1 MFSNLKNYDLRT
13 IELYI
18 VIIFFASFFAF
29 LAQYNLKRSGKDYRI
44 LALINYIISFM
55 ILAFFACFSA
65 VGQDKEGYALIFTG
79 MNIKKYSWQIEP
91 GYYGLVL
98 LIRKFTNN
106 GDVFNG
112 IISFLT
118 LFFVYRGIWKWK
130 NKLHIGLVIF
140 IFSNCYYL
148 QSYCLAR
155 MYLAM
160 SILIYFSFLIAEKKY
175 KKYLLVALLICTI
188 HFSVIFVVMALLI
201 AFFMEFQRKIS
212 YFDKL
217 VIVFIGAVLF
227 SLILTSLSGT
237 LLRFAGSY
245 FSRYSYYTITKN
257 GIGLGWILDII
268 PFLMLLIFSKYLSEE
283 KEMKNLGIGYLA
295 MEIITSLLSY
305 SIEIMGRARLT
316 LTMPVVI
323 LLPYALNAYNK
334 KRKNNQVSS
343 NVKIKILNANI
354 LVPYQL
360 MYALLVIYVILFLL
374 LYLNG
379 YMEADAIDNYK
390 FIWQ

>member
-1 MFSNLKNYDLRT
+1 
-13 IELYI
+13 
-18 VIIFFASFFAF
+18 
-29 LAQYNLKRSGKDYRI
+29 
-44 LALINYIISFM
+44 
-55 ILAFFACFSA
+55 
-65 VGQDKEGYALIFTG
+65 

-175 KKYLLVALLICTI
+175 KKYLLVALLTCTI
-188 HFSVIFVVMALLI
+188 HFSVIFVCLALLF